1 MLQVSGDA
9 PFKMK
14 LVQMTNLKISTQ
26 GNHVKK
32 NGFQRK
38 KHRSS

>member
-14 LVQMTNLKISTQ
+14 LVQMTNLKNSTQ
-26 GNHVKK
+26 GNHVEKK
-32 NGFQRK
+32 KWFSK
-38 KHRSS
+38 KET